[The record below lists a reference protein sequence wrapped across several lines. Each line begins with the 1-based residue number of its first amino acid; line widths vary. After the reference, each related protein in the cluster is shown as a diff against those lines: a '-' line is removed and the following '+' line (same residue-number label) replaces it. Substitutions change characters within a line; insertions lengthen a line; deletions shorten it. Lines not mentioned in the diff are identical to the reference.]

1 MHHTSHCLIL
11 LHFTL
16 ENIHLQYPECSVA
29 NATTEAKRRLKDGI
43 LLAGNYD
50 TYLQVRSELEDA
62 QAKKHKWEQDQISH
76 MKVGAHLFFEPQV
89 AGFCLQTAD

>member
-1 MHHTSHCLIL
+1 M
-11 LHFTL
+11 
-16 ENIHLQYPECSVA
+16 QQQ
-29 NATTEAKRRLKDGI
+29 KRSPKDGI